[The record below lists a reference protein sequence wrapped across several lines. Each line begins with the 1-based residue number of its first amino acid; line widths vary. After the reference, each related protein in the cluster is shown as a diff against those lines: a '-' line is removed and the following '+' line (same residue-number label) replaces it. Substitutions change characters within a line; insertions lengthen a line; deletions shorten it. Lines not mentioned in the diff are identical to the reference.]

1 MEGKVKVLVTGSNG
15 LLGQKIIEL
24 HTEFSVE
31 LIATSAGGDRDPRD
45 GYHYHSL
52 DITDREAVFQALEK
66 FKPDVVINTAAM
78 TNVDLCETERE
89 RCDKINVEAVGHIAD
104 ACLKYNA
111 HFVHVSTD
119 FIFDGEKGLYT
130 EEDVAH
136 PINYYGLSKWK
147 SEQLL
152 SVHAVP
158 HAILRTG
165 LVYGFIPKLSRS
177 NIVLWAREA
186 LGKGQTINIVDDQ
199 FRTPSWAED
208 LAQGCLLAATQK
220 AQGVF
225 NISGP
230 DYMNMYELVQIV
242 AREWG
247 LDATLIQKAT
257 TDFVNQRAKRPPK
270 TGFDISKAIEEI
282 GYRPHSF
289 VESLHI
295 IEDQIKGQKEG
306 GNH

>member
-1 MEGKVKVLVTGSNG
+1 MEGKITVLITGSNG
-15 LLGQKIIEL
+15 LLGQKIIDL
-24 HTEFSVE
+24 HPDFHAE
-31 LIATSAGGDRDPRD
+31 LIASSAGDDRFPRS
-45 GYHYHSL
+45 GYQYHSL
-52 DITDREAVFQALEK
+52 DIAERDKVFQAIEK

-89 RCDKINVEAVGHIAD
+89 RCDKINVEAVGHLAD
-104 ACLKYNA
+104 ACLEHCT

-119 FIFDGEKGLYT
+119 FIFDGEKGIYT
-130 EEDVAH
+130 EDDPAN

-152 SVHAVP
+152 QKHAVP

-186 LGKGQTINIVDDQ
+186 LLKGQSINIVDDQ

-208 LAQGCLLAATQK
+208 LAQGCLLAAVSK
-220 AQGVF
+220 AHGVF

-230 DYMNMYELVQIV
+230 DYMNMYELVQSV

-257 TDFVNQRAKRPPK
+257 TDFVNQRAKRPSK
-270 TGFDISKAIEEI
+270 TGFTISKAKQEL

-295 IEDQIKGQKEG
+295 IEGQIKGQKEG

>member
-1 MEGKVKVLVTGSNG
+1 MEGKITVLITGSNG
-15 LLGQKIIEL
+15 LLGQKIIDL
-24 HTEFSVE
+24 HADFHVD
-31 LIATSAGGDRDPRD
+31 LIASSAGGDRFARS
-45 GYHYHSL
+45 GYQYHSL
-52 DITDREAVFQALEK
+52 DITEKDEVFQDIEK
-66 FKPDVVINTAAM
+66 LKPDVVINTAAM

-89 RCDKINVEAVGHIAD
+89 RCDKINVEAVGHLAD
-104 ACLKYNA
+104 VCLEFKA
-111 HFVHVSTD
+111 HLVHVSTD

-130 EEDVAH
+130 EEDEAN

-152 SVHAVP
+152 KKHAVP

-186 LGKGQTINIVDDQ
+186 LMKGQAINIVDDQ

-208 LAQGCLLAATQK
+208 LAQGCLLAATRK
-220 AQGVF
+220 ANGVY

-230 DYMNMYELVQIV
+230 DYMNMYELVQII

-270 TGFDISKAIEEI
+270 TGFDISKAKQEL

-295 IEDQIKGQKEG
+295 IEDQIKGQEEG